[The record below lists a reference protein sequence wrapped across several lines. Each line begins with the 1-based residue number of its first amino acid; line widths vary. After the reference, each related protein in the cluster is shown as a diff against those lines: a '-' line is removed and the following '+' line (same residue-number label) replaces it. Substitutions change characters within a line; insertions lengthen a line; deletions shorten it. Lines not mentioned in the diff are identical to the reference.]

1 MNLKWMK
8 SVTRVFKKSKNQI
21 IKHAPQIMAVAGAS
35 CFVAATYCAVK
46 ETPKAME
53 KLEEK
58 KALDPDMS
66 TLQKVAVVAP
76 EYKKTI
82 CFTLAGVGFTA
93 GAWKIE
99 AGRMAE
105 LLGAISVLQKEND
118 GLIEAAK
125 EVVGEEK
132 TGDILAKK
140 EELLSNTY
148 ETESGYSIPSDQVPY
163 LFKFPGGV
171 KFWTTWAKF
180 KAGMEYNRRC
190 LMTNKSLSLYEALIE
205 LGADENDLTQDMY
218 NLIWSMD
225 DDADTP
231 WATDEL
237 IDGAYEILDYQATP
251 YNHGHGENYVAA
263 WEIKWVTDPK
273 KAK

>member
-1 MNLKWMK
+1 MNVRWLKT
-8 SVTRVFKKSKNQI
+8 VTKIVSKSKDTI
-21 IKHAPQIMAVAGAS
+21 IKYAPQIMAAAGAT
-35 CFVAATYCAVK
+35 CFMAATYCAVK
-46 ETPKAME
+46 ETPQAME

-99 AGRMAE
+99 AARMAE
-105 LLGAISVLQKEND
+105 VLGALSMLQKDND
-118 GLIEAAK
+118 KLIEAAK

-132 TGDILAKK
+132 TGEIMAKK
-140 EELLSNTY
+140 EELLADNY
-148 ETESGYSIPSDQVPY
+148 QTEDGCSIPSDQIPY

-190 LMTNKSLSLYEALIE
+190 LATNKSISKYEVLME

-218 NLIWSMD
+218 NEVWDM
-225 DDADTP
+225 
-231 WATDEL
+231 E
-237 IDGAYEILDYQATP
+237 DGAEDYLAVDETIDAAYELLDYEATP
-251 YNHGHGENYVAA
+251 YDHGRGDNHVSA
-263 WEIKWVTDPK
+263 WEIKWIVNPK
-273 KAK
+273 HK